1 MKKLKFLSIALLIAA
16 TGIAQDTIK
25 PTTNNALWKTLTV
38 SHTFGVN
45 TSSYAFNQTSLNLF
59 YEYRPGIALTNWTGC
74 QYPSQILPGWFS
86 SQTLMTKRYDGLLL
100 GTGLQYNK
108 SLQQITVPT
117 GSWFFVVNASYR
129 FKLN

>member
-1 MKKLKFLSIALLIAA
+1 MKKLKVLSIAVLLA
-16 TGIAQDTIK
+16 TTLQAQDSIK
-25 PTTNNALWKTLTV
+25 PAPALWRTLTV

-45 TSSYAFNQTSLNLF
+45 ASSNAFNQTALNLF
-59 YEYRPGIALTNWTGC
+59 YEYRPGIALTNWTGA

-86 SQTLMTKRYDGLLL
+86 SQTLMTKRFDGLLL
-100 GTGLQYNK
+100 GSGLQYNR
-108 SLQQITVPT
+108 SLQMNTIPQA